1 MHRLPHLFLQVSP
14 GIQPTFVIVVGSL
27 VMLLSFFI
35 VLQTIRH
42 RHRKN
47 IYSLEK
53 ELLKKAFGQELLLNK
68 VEVQEATF
76 EALGKEL
83 HDNVGQLLSSAKM
96 LIGVTERSL
105 QPPPDTLLSA
115 NETLNKAII
124 ELRSLSKALNREWLE
139 QFDML
144 RNISVEIERFQSGVL
159 DIHFDYDDPVKLVP
173 QEQFMLFRVIQEA
186 LQNVL
191 RHAEANRIDL
201 RIFDSNNAS
210 HIIISDNGKGLARPQ
225 DISGVGISNM
235 KQRVHSLGGTIG
247 WQSSQGGTIV
257 SILIPYK

>member
-1 MHRLPHLFLQVSP
+1 MHRLPHIFLQVSP

-35 VLQTIRH
+35 VLLTIRH

-53 ELLKKAFGQELLLNK
+53 EVLRSAFEQELLLNK

-76 EALGKEL
+76 ESLGKEL
-83 HDNVGQLLSSAKM
+83 HDNVGQLLSSAKI
-96 LIGVTERSL
+96 LIGVTERNL
-105 QPPPDTLLSA
+105 LHPPATLVSA
-115 NETLNKAII
+115 DETLNKAIT

-139 QFDML
+139 QFDLIGNIL
-144 RNISVEIERFQSGVL
+144 REMERFQSTMLAIDFV
-159 DIHFDYDDPVKLVP
+159 YDQPVKLAP

-186 LQNVL
+186 LQNVIK
-191 RHAEANRIDL
+191 HAAANRIEL
-201 RIFDSNNAS
+201 HIFEEKNAS
-210 HIIISDNGKGLARPQ
+210 HIIISDNGKGLPNAQ
-225 DISGVGISNM
+225 DITGVGISNM
-235 KQRVHSLGGTIG
+235 TQRVHSLGGIIG
-247 WQSSQGGTIV
+247 WQSSQAGTIV